1 MQDIPNENED
11 GFELLKMRIV
21 EQAVTDLVTAYSFQR
36 KHKGMN
42 PKSKKAI
49 EMERLRVDCESFF
62 RGQWFTALC
71 ELDGEKIIGEC
82 KRKALKG
89 GR

>member
-1 MQDIPNENED
+1 MQNIQNED
-11 GFELLKMRIV
+11 GLELLKVRIL
-21 EQAVTDLVTAYSFQR
+21 EQAASDLVIAYMFKN
-36 KHKGMN
+36 KHEGIN

-82 KRKALKG
+82 ERKALKG